1 MDRRSG
7 ATICRGCGGVEMTRY
22 FEVTQRDCA
31 ARIGRLMLDQRIRT
45 PAILNSELLR
55 RRKGSIID
63 CGCVWDD
70 CMIDDRMVESV
81 DQGKLLILPHRSLP
95 RYAPQELIDRSFDSS
110 DSLNRSSEPPR
121 SNGATGEV
129 VHPMQTA
136 VPEGRDLYV
145 IGAAALLENQARLLT
160 RTVLKLKNSTSP
172 DTAMYAPALA
182 TPENLAVLIYLGID
196 LVDDTAA
203 IIKGYQ
209 DRYLTREGEKPIDRL
224 REFPCAC
231 EVCTKIET
239 PERLQGMSGPER
251 ARLITRHNII
261 KLDEELRLVREC
273 IRDGI
278 LRDYVEKQCRSR
290 PYLTA
295 VLRLLDQE
303 HTYLEER
310 TPTMRKST
318 LIANTA
324 ESQNRVEVTRFAERV
339 LSRFAPPDPSGTGT
353 LVILPC
359 SARKPYSRSQ
369 SHAKFID
376 ALSGYRRQVHEIILT
391 SPLGV
396 VPRELETIYPAAHYD
411 IAVTGQWSLDETA
424 WVASCLRAYLEK
436 HEYKNIIAHVSGGF
450 AEVCRTV
457 EQDLG
462 IGITYSAI
470 DDKSPLADDSLA
482 RLREAVMSS
491 VSVQPAKSKSRRKRS
506 PLRTVRAIADYQ
518 FGLGVGEQLIPD
530 HAQIKSSRSGFWIF
544 ADGARIASSSGY
556 GTIALTLAGAAR
568 MPPDI
573 YRVRIDDFLPKGSIL
588 APGVVDAD
596 PQIRQMDEVI
606 VQGSMAIGVGR
617 AQMSGREMVGSSRG
631 LAVDLRAVEGK

>member
-1 MDRRSG
+1 
-7 ATICRGCGGVEMTRY
+7 
-22 FEVTQRDCA
+22 
-31 ARIGRLMLDQRIRT
+31 
-45 PAILNSELLR
+45 
-55 RRKGSIID
+55 
-63 CGCVWDD
+63 
-70 CMIDDRMVESV
+70 MIDDRMVESV

-110 DSLNRSSEPPR
+110 DSLNRASEPLR

-160 RTVLKLKNSTSP
+160 RTVLKLKNNTSP
-172 DTAMYAPALA
+172 DTALYTPALA

-203 IIKGYQ
+203 VIKGYQ
-209 DRYLTREGEKPIDRL
+209 DRYLTRDGEKPIDRL

-239 PERLQGMSGPER
+239 PERLQSMSGPER
-251 ARLITRHNII
+251 ARLIARHNII

-273 IRDGI
+273 IRDGS

-303 HTYLEER
+303 HAYLEER
-310 TPTMRKST
+310 TPTMRKNI

-339 LSRFAPPDPSGTGT
+339 LSRFAPPDPPGTST

-359 SARKPYSRSQ
+359 SARKPYSRSM

-424 WVASCLRAYLEK
+424 WVASCLRGYLEK
-436 HEYKNIIAHVSGGF
+436 HAYENIIAHVSGGF

-470 DDKSPLADDSLA
+470 DDRSPIADDSLA
-482 RLREAVMSS
+482 RLREAVVSS
-491 VSVQPAKSKSRRKRS
+491 VSVQPARSKSKSRSKVSR
-506 PLRTVRAIADYQ
+506 LRTVRAIADYQ
-518 FGLGVGEQLIPD
+518 FGFGVGEQLIPD
-530 HAQIKSSRSGFWIF
+530 HAQIKSSRSGFRIF

-556 GTIALTLAGAAR
+556 GTIALTLAGAAL

-573 YRVRIDDFLPKGSIL
+573 YRVRIDDFLPKGSVL
-588 APGVVDAD
+588 APGVVEAD

-606 VQGSMAIGVGR
+606 VQGSMALGVGR
-617 AQMSGREMVGSSRG
+617 AQMSGLEMVGSSRG
-631 LAVDLRAVEGK
+631 LAVDLRAVEEK

>member
-1 MDRRSG
+1 M
-7 ATICRGCGGVEMTRY
+7 
-22 FEVTQRDCA
+22 TQRDCA
-31 ARIGRLMLDQRIRT
+31 ARIGRLMLDRRIRT

-70 CMIDDRMVESV
+70 RMIDDCVIESV
-81 DQGKLLILPHRSLP
+81 GPEKLLILPHRSLP
-95 RYAPQELIDRSFDSS
+95 RYAPQELIDRSLPLPGLFSGA
-110 DSLNRSSEPPR
+110 SEPSHSPC
-121 SNGATGEV
+121 NCATGEV

-136 VPEGRDLYV
+136 APEKHDLYV
-145 IGAAALLENQARLLT
+145 IGAAALLENQARLLVD
-160 RTVLKLKNSTSP
+160 TVLKLKNNTSP
-172 DTAMYAPALA
+172 DTALYAPALA
-182 TPENLAVLIYLGID
+182 TPENLAVLIYLGVD

-209 DRYLTREGEKPIDRL
+209 DRYLTRDGEKPIDRL

-231 EVCTKIET
+231 EICTKIGT
-239 PERLQGMSGPER
+239 PEQLRSMAGPER
-251 ARLITRHNII
+251 ARLITHHNII

-273 IRDGI
+273 ILDGV
-278 LRDYVEKQCRSR
+278 LRDYVEKQCRSL

-310 TPTMRKST
+310 TPTMRKNT

-339 LSRFAPPDPSGTGT
+339 LSRFAPPDPSDTNT

-359 SARKPYSRSQ
+359 SARKPYSNSR

-411 IAVTGQWSLDETA
+411 IAVTGQWGLDETA
-424 WVASCLRAYLEK
+424 WVASCLRRYLEK
-436 HEYKNIIAHVSGGF
+436 HAYENIIAHVSGGF
-450 AEVCRTV
+450 AEVCRAV

-462 IGITYSAI
+462 IRITYSVI
-470 DDKSPLADDSLA
+470 NGRSPLADDSLA
-482 RLREAVMSS
+482 RMREAV
-491 VSVQPAKSKSRRKRS
+491 VSGVSLQPAKSRAELKSRNKIFR
-506 PLRTVRAIADYQ
+506 LRTVRAIADYQ
-518 FGLGVGEQLIPD
+518 FGSGVGEQLIPD
-530 HAQIKSSRSGFWIF
+530 HAQIKSSRSGYWIF
-544 ADGARIASSSGY
+544 VDGVRIASSSGY
-556 GTIALTLAGAAR
+556 GTISLTLAGAAL

-573 YRVRIDDFLPKGSIL
+573 YRVRIDDFLPKGSVL
-588 APGVVDAD
+588 APGVIEAD

-617 AQMSGREMVGSSRG
+617 AQMSGPEMVGSSRG
-631 LAVDLRAVEGK
+631 LAVDLRAVEGA

>member
-1 MDRRSG
+1 
-7 ATICRGCGGVEMTRY
+7 MTRY

-45 PAILNSELLR
+45 PAILDSELLS

-70 CMIDDRMVESV
+70 CIIDDCMIESV
-81 DQGKLLILPHRSLP
+81 DPGKLLILPHRSLP
-95 RYAPQELIDRSFDSS
+95 RYAPQELIDRSLDLP
-110 DSLNRSSEPPR
+110 DSLNGASEPPRSR

-136 VPEGRDLYV
+136 VPERRDLYV
-145 IGAAALLENQARLLT
+145 IGAAALLENQARLLAG
-160 RTVLKLKNSTSP
+160 TVLKLKNNTSP
-172 DTAMYAPALA
+172 DTALYAPALA
-182 TPENLAVLIYLGID
+182 TPENLAVLIYLGVD

-209 DRYLTREGEKPIDRL
+209 NRYLTRDGEKPIDRL

-239 PERLQGMSGPER
+239 PEQLQSISGSER
-251 ARLITRHNII
+251 ARLIARHNII

-339 LSRFAPPDPSGTGT
+339 LSRFAPPDLSDTST

-359 SARKPYSRSQ
+359 SARKPYSRSR
-369 SHAKFID
+369 SHAKFVD

-411 IAVTGQWSLDETA
+411 IAVTGQWGLDETA
-424 WVASCLRAYLEK
+424 WVASCLRGYLEK
-436 HEYKNIIAHVSGGF
+436 HAYENIIAHVSGGF

-457 EQDLG
+457 EQDMG
-462 IGITYSAI
+462 IEITYSAI
-470 DDKSPLADDSLA
+470 DNRNPLADDSLA
-482 RLREAVMSS
+482 RLREAVVSS
-491 VSVQPAKSKSRRKRS
+491 VSSQQAKSKAKSKSRSKVSR
-506 PLRTVRAIADYQ
+506 LRTVRAIADYQ
-518 FGLGVGEQLIPD
+518 FGFGVGEQLIPD
-530 HAQIKSSRSGFWIF
+530 HAQMKSSRSGFWIF

-556 GTIALTLAGAAR
+556 GTISLTLAGAAL

-573 YRVRIDDFLPKGSIL
+573 YRVRIDDFLPKGSVL
-588 APGVVDAD
+588 APGVVEAD

-617 AQMSGREMVGSSRG
+617 AMMSGPEMVRSSRG
-631 LAVDLRAVEGK
+631 LAVDLRAVEGT

>member
-1 MDRRSG
+1 
-7 ATICRGCGGVEMTRY
+7 MTRY
-22 FEVTQRDCA
+22 FEVTHRDCA
-31 ARIGRLMLDQRIRT
+31 ARIGRLMLDQRIQT
-45 PAILNSELLR
+45 PAILNSELLS

-70 CMIDDRMVESV
+70 RVIESV
-81 DQGKLLILPHRSLP
+81 DPGKLLILPHRSLP
-95 RYAPQELIDRSFDSS
+95 RYAPQELIDRSLDLP
-110 DSLNRSSEPPR
+110 DSLNGASEPPRSR

-136 VPEGRDLYV
+136 VPEKRDLYV
-145 IGAAALLENQARLLT
+145 IGAAALLENQARLLAG
-160 RTVLKLKNSTSP
+160 TVLKLKNNTSP
-172 DTAMYAPALA
+172 DTALYTPALA
-182 TPENLAVLIYLGID
+182 TPENLAVLIYLGVD
-196 LVDDTAA
+196 LVDATAV
-203 IIKGYQ
+203 II
-209 DRYLTREGEKPIDRL
+209 KPIDQL

-239 PERLQGMSGPER
+239 PEQLQSMSGPER
-251 ARLITRHNII
+251 ARLIARHNII

-273 IRDGI
+273 IRDGV

-339 LSRFAPPDPSGTGT
+339 LSRFAPPDPSDTGT

-359 SARKPYSRSQ
+359 SARKPYSRSR
-369 SHAKFID
+369 SHAKFVD

-411 IAVTGQWSLDETA
+411 IAVTGQWGLDETA
-424 WVASCLRAYLEK
+424 WVASCLRGYLEK
-436 HEYKNIIAHVSGGF
+436 HAYENIIAHVSGGF

-457 EQDLG
+457 EQDMG
-462 IGITYSAI
+462 IEITYSAI
-470 DDKSPLADDSLA
+470 DDRSPIADDSLA
-482 RLREAVMSS
+482 RLREAVVSS
-491 VSVQPAKSKSRRKRS
+491 VSSQQAKSKAKSKSRSKVSR
-506 PLRTVRAIADYQ
+506 LRTVRAIADYQ
-518 FGLGVGEQLIPD
+518 FGFGVGEQLIPD

-556 GTIALTLAGAAR
+556 GTISLTLAGAAL

-573 YRVRIDDFLPKGSIL
+573 YRVRIDDFLPKGSVL
-588 APGVVDAD
+588 APGVVEAD

-617 AQMSGREMVGSSRG
+617 AMMSGPEMVGSSRG
-631 LAVDLRAVEGK
+631 LAVDLRAVEGT